1 MPVRTSILVADDHAL
16 VRKGVITF
24 LKVAKVAS
32 KFYEAAN
39 GNEVVSLAK
48 KHQIDLFLLD
58 ISMPELN
65 GYETAKILLEQNK
78 HTRIIVNTMFD
89 GHALVN
95 GLVQLGVKGFVTKG
109 EDPET
114 LVKAIQAVMKGR
126 TYICPRMREH
136 IDLKKVG
143 TIDFDF
149 SETEL
154 KLVELLSQRHSSES
168 IAEELEISIRTAET
182 YRHRLIKRLSV
193 SNSIELV
200 EFFHKN
206 GLMEVVH

>member
-24 LKVAKVAS
+24 LKVTKVAS

-39 GNEVVSLAK
+39 GNEVINLAK
-48 KHQIDLFLLD
+48 KYPIDLFLLD

-109 EDPET
+109 DDPET

-126 TYICPRMREH
+126 TYICPKMREH
-136 IDLKKVG
+136 INLKNEG
-143 TIDFDF
+143 ALDFDF

-154 KLVELLSQRHSSES
+154 RLVELLSQGYSSEE
-168 IAEELEISIRTAET
+168 IAEELEISVRTAET
-182 YRHRLIKRLSV
+182 YRHRLIKRLNV

-200 EFFHKN
+200 EYFHRN
-206 GLMEVVH
+206 GLLRVES

>member
-1 MPVRTSILVADDHAL
+1 MVMKWLALLKSTGLICFCWTSLCL
-16 VRKGVITF
+16 
-24 LKVAKVAS
+24 
-32 KFYEAAN
+32 
-39 GNEVVSLAK
+39 SLMAIK
-48 KHQIDLFLLD
+48 
-58 ISMPELN
+58 
-65 GYETAKILLEQNK
+65 TAKILLEQNK

-89 GHALVN
+89 GHALMN

-109 EDPET
+109 DD
-114 LVKAIQAVMKGR
+114 LVKAIQAILKGR

-154 KLVELLSQRHSSES
+154 RLVELLSQGHSSES
-168 IAEELEISIRTAET
+168 IAKELEITVRTAET
-182 YRHRLIKRLSV
+182 YRHRLIKRLNV

-200 EFFHKN
+200 EHFRRN
-206 GLMEVVH
+206 GLLQVHS